1 MIKFENVVLPS
12 AEQWRAIIL
21 GARNPMNS
29 WERSDSYIGCYG
41 GACDDC
47 CNLNYGERCADEYR
61 NCVIGPN
68 DLDLMRRLA
77 AGGPVHAKYRRMITV
92 IVTITAPLYWW
103 KEFDTYKVGTV
114 ANSCSTMHK
123 IADKEFTT
131 LDFSEEHLL
140 NGKYGNV
147 LEPDGNDITMAPNE
161 LLGHVI
167 NHLNVYREL
176 YLKTKDKKYWWQMI
190 QLLPSSYNQK
200 RTVMLSYEVLAHIWN
215 DRRNHKLD
223 EWAEHPAVITKLDI
237 QSIGLTKDG
246 LGVRGPIE
254 TNQEY
259 FGFCDW
265 IRTLP
270 YSELITG
277 GR

>member
-1 MIKFENVVLPS
+1 
-12 AEQWRAIIL
+12 
-21 GARNPMNS
+21 
-29 WERSDSYIGCYG
+29 
-41 GACDDC
+41 
-47 CNLNYGERCADEYR
+47 
-61 NCVIGPN
+61 
-68 DLDLMRRLA
+68 
-77 AGGPVHAKYRRMITV
+77 
-92 IVTITAPLYWW
+92 
-103 KEFDTYKVGTV
+103 
-114 ANSCSTMHK
+114 MHK
-123 IADKEFTT
+123 IADKEFMT

-200 RTVMLSYEVLAHIWN
+200 RTVMCNYEVLAHIYQ
-215 DRRNHKLD
+215 DRKGHKLD
-223 EWAEHPAVITKLDI
+223 EWAEHKPVNITNGGKVVCTI
-237 QSIGLTKDG
+237 
-246 LGVRGPIE
+246 P
-254 TNQEY
+254 NQHQ
-259 FGFCDW
+259 GFCDW
-265 IRTLP
+265 IKTLP

>member
-1 MIKFENVVLPS
+1 
-12 AEQWRAIIL
+12 
-21 GARNPMNS
+21 
-29 WERSDSYIGCYG
+29 
-41 GACDDC
+41 
-47 CNLNYGERCADEYR
+47 
-61 NCVIGPN
+61 
-68 DLDLMRRLA
+68 
-77 AGGPVHAKYRRMITV
+77 
-92 IVTITAPLYWW
+92 
-103 KEFDTYKVGTV
+103 
-114 ANSCSTMHK
+114 MHK
-123 IADKEFTT
+123 IVEKEFTT

-200 RTVMLSYEVLAHIWN
+200 RTVMCNYEVLAHIYQ
-215 DRRNHKLD
+215 DRKGHKLD
-223 EWAEHPAVITKLDI
+223 EWAEHEPDWEFDI
-237 QSIGLTKDG
+237 AEPWD
-246 LGVRGPIE
+246 
-254 TNQEY
+254 

-265 IRTLP
+265 LKTLP

-277 GR
+277 PRETEKDPDCFVPAEEENA